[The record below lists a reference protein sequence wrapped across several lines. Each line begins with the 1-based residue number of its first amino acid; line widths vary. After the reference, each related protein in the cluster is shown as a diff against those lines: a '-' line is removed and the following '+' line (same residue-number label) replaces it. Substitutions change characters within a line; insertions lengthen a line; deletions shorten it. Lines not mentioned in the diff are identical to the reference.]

1 MILMNFDPEQG
12 KKWRPGASRLAVEA
26 RAVLLADIRSFF
38 ACRKIIEVETPVLS
52 RAGNS
57 DPNIHNI
64 ATDSHRKKYL
74 RTSPE
79 YAMKRLLASGHRDI
93 YEMGRV
99 FRAGES
105 GRFHNPEFTLLEWY
119 RLAWNYLD
127 LADEAIELIR
137 ICGRGQF
144 DGWPINR
151 LTYGELFRQE
161 TGLDPLTCD
170 ETDLE
175 SCALER
181 GLQAGPMDHQAWLD
195 LLLSQVI
202 QPALP
207 GETFTV
213 LYDFPPEQAALAR
226 IRAGDTPV
234 AERFEIYLGQM
245 ELANGYQELNDAD
258 EQFQRFQR
266 EKVMAANRGEV
277 TTPIDENLLSALR
290 HGLPDC
296 AGVALGVDRLLMSI
310 LKLDRIDSV
319 LAFGA
324 DRA

>member
-1 MILMNFDPEQG
+1 MKSDHGQSN
-12 KKWRPGASRLAVEA
+12 KWRPGASRLAVEA

-64 ATDSHRKKYL
+64 STDSLKKKYL

-79 YAMKRLLASGHRDI
+79 YPMKRLLASGHRDI
-93 YEMGRV
+93 FEMGRV
-99 FRAGES
+99 FRAGEN

-119 RLAWNYLD
+119 RLGWNYLD
-127 LADEAIELIR
+127 LAGEVIELIR
-137 ICGRGQF
+137 TCGRGQF
-144 DGWPINR
+144 DGWPVNR
-151 LTYGELFRQE
+151 LTYRELFRRE
-161 TGLDPLTCD
+161 TGLDPLNCD
-170 ETDLE
+170 ETELE

-181 GLQAGPMDHQAWLD
+181 GLQAGPMDHQEWLD
-195 LLLSQVI
+195 LVLSQVI

-213 LYDFPPEQAALAR
+213 LYEFPPAQAALAR
-226 IRAGDTPV
+226 IRGGDTPV

-245 ELANGYQELNDAD
+245 ELANGYQELSDAD

-266 EKVMAANRGEV
+266 EKVMAANRGED
-277 TTPIDENLLSALR
+277 TPPIDENLLSALR

-296 AGVALGVDRLLMSI
+296 AGVALGVDRLLMSC
-310 LKLDRIDSV
+310 LKLERIDSV

>member
-1 MILMNFDPEQG
+1 MQSDHEHG
-12 KKWRPGASRLAVEA
+12 SKWRPGASRLAVEA

-52 RAGNS
+52 RAGNC
-57 DPNIHNI
+57 DPSIHNI
-64 ATDSHRKKYL
+64 STDNHRKKYL

-99 FRAGES
+99 FRAGET

-127 LADEAIELIR
+127 LAGEAIELIR
-137 ICGRGQF
+137 VCGDGQF
-144 DGWPINR
+144 DGWPVNQ
-151 LTYGELFRQE
+151 LTYREVFRQE
-161 TGLDPLTCD
+161 TGLDPLACD

-175 SCALER
+175 TCALER
-181 GLQAGPMDHQAWLD
+181 GLQAGPMDHQEWLD
-195 LLLSQVI
+195 LVLSQVI

-213 LYDFPPEQAALAR
+213 LYDFPPAQAALAR
-226 IRAGDTPV
+226 IRGGDTPV

-245 ELANGYQELNDAD
+245 ELANGYQELTDAD
-258 EQFQRFQR
+258 EQLQRFQR
-266 EKVMAANRGEV
+266 EQAMAANRGEE
-277 TTPIDENLLSALR
+277 TAPIDENLLSALR

-310 LKLDRIDSV
+310 QKLDRIDSV
-319 LAFGA
+319 LAFDA
-324 DRA
+324 NRA

>member
-1 MILMNFDPEQG
+1 MKTDRKHGN
-12 KKWRPGASRLAVEA
+12 KWRPGASRLAVEA
-26 RAVLLADIRSFF
+26 RAVLLADIRAFF
-38 ACRKIIEVETPVLS
+38 ADKKIIEVETPVLS

-64 ATDSHRKKYL
+64 STDSNRKKYL

-99 FRAGES
+99 FRAGET
-105 GRFHNPEFTLLEWY
+105 GQFHNPEFTLLEWY

-137 ICGRGQF
+137 VCGRGQF
-144 DGWPINR
+144 DGWPVNR
-151 LTYGELFRQE
+151 LTYRELFQQA
-161 TGLDPLTCD
+161 TGLDPLACD
-170 ETDLE
+170 ESDLE

-181 GLQAGPMDHQAWLD
+181 GLQAGPMDHQEWLD

-207 GETFTV
+207 GENFTV
-213 LYDFPPEQAALAR
+213 LCEFPPAQAALAR
-226 IRAGDTPV
+226 IRGGDTPV

-258 EQFQRFQR
+258 EQIQRFQR
-266 EKVMAANRGEV
+266 EKSLAANRGEE
-277 TTPIDENLLSALR
+277 TIPIDENLLSALR

-310 LKLDRIDSV
+310 LKLDQIDSV
-319 LAFGA
+319 LAFST

>member
-1 MILMNFDPEQG
+1 MILMKTDREQG
-12 KKWRPGASRLAVEA
+12 NKWRPGASRLAVEA
-26 RAVLLADIRSFF
+26 RAVLLADIRAFF
-38 ACRKIIEVETPVLS
+38 ADKMIIEVETPVLS

-64 ATDSHRKKYL
+64 STDGSRKKYL

-99 FRAGES
+99 FRAGET

-137 ICGRGQF
+137 VCGRGQF
-144 DGWPINR
+144 DGWLVNR
-151 LTYGELFRQE
+151 LTYRDLFQQE
-161 TGLDPLTCD
+161 TGLDPLACD
-170 ETDLE
+170 ESDLE

-181 GLQAGPMDHQAWLD
+181 GLQAVPMDHQEWLD

-213 LYDFPPEQAALAR
+213 LYEFPPAQAALAR
-226 IRAGDTPV
+226 IRGGDTPV

-258 EQFQRFQR
+258 EQIQRFQR
-266 EKVMAANRGEV
+266 EKSLAANRGEE
-277 TTPIDENLLSALR
+277 TIPIDENLLSALR

-310 LKLDRIDSV
+310 LKLDQIDSV
-319 LAFGA
+319 LAFST